1 MYGDVLSK
9 NNPFNTREKIFSE
22 LAKRNA
28 ATVEVSFSGGNDE
41 GSVNRIRLLDADGN
55 EINVLEEA
63 YISSEYDE
71 NTKSWKPAREM
82 TRDEMLAE
90 ALSQPVYD
98 KYGGFG
104 GDFSVDGKI
113 CWDVKERKVTES
125 GERSCS
131 ESYDDDI

>member
-9 NNPFNTREKIFSE
+9 NNPFNTREKIFRE
-22 LAKRNA
+22 LTRCNV
-28 ATVEVSFSGGNDE
+28 ATVEVQFSGGGDE
-41 GSVNRIRLLDADGN
+41 GSVNRIRLFNADGV

-71 NTKSWKPAREM
+71 KTKNWKPTREM

-98 KYGGFG
+98 KYGGFD

-113 CWDVKERKVTES
+113 CWNVKERTVTES

-131 ESYDDDI
+131 ESYDDSL